1 VTLPN
6 ELQQAAEMLGQSLH
20 QHELV
25 QAYLDAVAALE
36 ADPETAARERAYQ
49 QTYEELLARQRA
61 GERLPPA
68 EVDAFYT
75 LRNEVVSHP
84 LVQARDL
91 ALNNAKGVLLNAGYD
106 LSQEL
111 GLDYSA
117 LVLA

>member
-1 VTLPN
+1 MLPR
-6 ELQQAAEMLGQSLH
+6 ELQQAAEMLGQALH

-25 QAYLDAVAALE
+25 QAYLDAVNALE
-36 ADPETAARERAYQ
+36 ADSETAAREHAYQ
-49 QTYEELLARQRA
+49 ETYQGLLARQSA

-75 LRNEVVSHP
+75 LRNEILAHP
-84 LVQARDL
+84 LVQARDM
-91 ALNNAKGVLLNAGYD
+91 ALNDAKGVLLNAGYD